1 MAVVEGKAKVTLDGA
16 EAGQSLERL
25 EAKAAE
31 LRREIVKTRKEPLLD
46 QKKIKSLQTQLKSVQ
61 SETKQIRE
69 QTVSYKK
76 VLDNLSG
83 ASLNKLN
90 AAYRKLNREV
100 KTLDRNT
107 PNYKKKAADLAKL
120 KTEISKVKKEMRGA
134 GTSSKGFSLS
144 LKNIGSQLFGTL
156 GIIGGISAFVAVLGN
171 ALRVMM
177 DFSKASSNLQAIMG
191 LTKEEMK
198 ALTDQ
203 AKYLGSTTAF
213 TASEVIKL
221 QTELAKLGFAKSE
234 ILNSTEA
241 VLALAAATGSEL
253 APAAELAGATLR
265 IFNLDATEMTRVSD
279 VLAKSTTVSSLS
291 MEKLETI
298 LPIVGKTA
306 DIAGVSLERTAAL
319 AGTLTDRGLDASS
332 AATSLR
338 NIFQELSKQ
347 GLTWEE
353 AMQKI
358 NSSTDKNKT
367 AMNLFGKRAAAAGVI
382 LAETKTSTDELTAAL
397 ENSAGAAR
405 EMADVMLDNLS
416 GDITI
421 AQSAWEG
428 FILSLTDGEGVFS
441 KALRSMVQGFTDLL
455 SSLTFFNET
464 NWSNRLKMLANLFMD
479 FTEKAFFPIIAAIEY
494 ITGKKFTFRFKIDK
508 SAKKDVDELNKK
520 TDKTVKTEKQLQK
533 EREKAAAS
541 AKKDVDELNKK
552 TDKTVKT
559 EKQLQKEREKAAAAA
574 KKQSEAIKKAR
585 EEEAKA
591 NQRLSD
597 QIKQMNV
604 ELIQD
609 DYERSLAEIE
619 LWNEKEKQK
628 IESSKASAETKN
640 AALEALEALHQKKML
655 DLRIA
660 KEAQVS
666 AMLEEQM
673 QKEIEAKQK
682 AEEEAKAKEE
692 KDKEDLESFENE
704 KYKVREFYGLVK
716 TSEMRAKALAEL
728 EKQRA
733 DGLISDKD
741 YAIAKFKINS
751 YFAGKWVEE
760 YSGYMNAL
768 SDLFQSQKQAEL
780 EAAGD
785 NEEAKKAIMKKYADK
800 EFAVKIAQIIAST
813 SQAIMQAFAQ
823 LGPIGGAVA
832 AAMLGAKG
840 LIEVGRAN
848 TERRRIK
855 GLAEGGFV
863 TREQDNRTFY
873 AEHGGNKTGM
883 IDKPTV
889 LVAEEGPEF
898 VVSNKALHIPEVR
911 NMVDIIDSFQ
921 RNGKIPY
928 FNYPKILNRN
938 AKTIK
943 GYADGGYTET
953 NTAQAEDISIDLINE
968 VKALRNDINNWQT
981 NLKTYVVYEEIED
994 AGNEINSIK
1003 TEVTL

>member
-464 NWSNRLKMLANLFMD
+464 NWSNRLKMLANLFMN

-508 SAKKDVDELNKK
+508 SAKKDIDELNKK

-533 EREKAAAS
+533 EREKASAS
-541 AKKDVDELNKK
+541 
-552 TDKTVKT
+552 
-559 EKQLQKEREKAAAAA
+559 A

-585 EEEAKA
+585 EEEARA